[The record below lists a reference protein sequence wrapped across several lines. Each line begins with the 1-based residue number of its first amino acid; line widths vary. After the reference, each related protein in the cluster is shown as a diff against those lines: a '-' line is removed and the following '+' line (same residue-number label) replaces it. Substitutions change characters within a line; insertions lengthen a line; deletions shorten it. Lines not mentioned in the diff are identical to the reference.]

1 MTIGERAIRLDH
13 KHPRRITG
21 GCRRQSDALGRQ
33 IEIKEIDAHDRGPS
47 KARFP
52 RPQLKVALTILSGS
66 RTGSPRLILSTFS
79 MPETTLPQTV
89 YFRSRNPASPK
100 QMKNCELAES
110 GSLARAI
117 EAVPRTCGSAL
128 NSALMFG
135 YFEPPVPVPCGQPVW
150 AIKPSMTRWKTI
162 PS

>member
-52 RPQLKVALTILSGS
+52 RPQLRVAFTILSGS

-79 MPETTLPQTV
+79 MPETTLPQAV
-89 YFRSRNPASPK
+89 YCLSRNFASSK
-100 QMKNCELAES
+100 QMKNWELAES
-110 GSLARAI
+110 GLCARAI
-117 EAVPRTCGSAL
+117 ETVPRTCGSAL
-128 NSALMFG
+128 NSALRFG
-135 YFEPPVPVPCGQPVW
+135 YFDPPVPVPLGQPVC
-150 AIKPSMTRWKTI
+150 AMNPSITRWKTM